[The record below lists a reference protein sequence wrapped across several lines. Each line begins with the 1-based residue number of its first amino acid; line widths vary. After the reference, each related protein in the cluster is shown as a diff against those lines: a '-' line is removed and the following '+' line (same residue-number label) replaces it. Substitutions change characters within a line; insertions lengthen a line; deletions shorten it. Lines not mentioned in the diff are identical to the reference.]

1 MSSLDRQ
8 LIIDT
13 PEQVSLEFHLAG
25 IGSRF
30 MAFLVDTL
38 IEVVIFV
45 VLGIAFALTRLTFR
59 GAPSNWATALL
70 IIGFFVVY
78 WGYFALFEALMQ
90 GQTPGKR
97 VVGIRVVKDSGR
109 GIKPGESL
117 TRNFMRAID
126 QLPGFYLFALIC
138 MLVSKEKKRIGD
150 YVAGT
155 VVVHEKSSQEVYPDL
170 QELDATVPVQDWAL
184 KLNNKDLELIE
195 SFLHRRIALEPSSRT
210 ATAIRIVQHIQS
222 KTNEAP
228 APGEL
233 YEDFLQRIAIAI
245 RNSRRV

>member
-1 MSSLDRQ
+1 
-8 LIIDT
+8 
-13 PEQVSLEFHLAG
+13 
-25 IGSRF
+25 

-38 IEVVIFV
+38 IEAVIFL
-45 VLGIAFALTRLTFR
+45 VLGLALVLTRLTMGRF
-59 GAPSNWATALL
+59 GSSNWAAALL

-97 VVGIRVVKDSGR
+97 LVGIRVVKDSGR
-109 GIKPGESL
+109 GIKPTEAL

-126 QLPGFYLFALIC
+126 QLPGLYIFGLIC

-155 VVVHEKSSQEVYPDL
+155 VVVHEKSAQEVYPDL
-170 QELDATVPVQDWAL
+170 QELDANVPVQEWAL

-195 SFLHRRIALEPSSRT
+195 SFLHRRIALESSSRT
-210 ATAIRIVQHIQS
+210 ATGIRIVHHIQA
-222 KTNEAP
+222 KTNEGP

-233 YEDFLQRIAIAI
+233 YEDFLQRVAVAI